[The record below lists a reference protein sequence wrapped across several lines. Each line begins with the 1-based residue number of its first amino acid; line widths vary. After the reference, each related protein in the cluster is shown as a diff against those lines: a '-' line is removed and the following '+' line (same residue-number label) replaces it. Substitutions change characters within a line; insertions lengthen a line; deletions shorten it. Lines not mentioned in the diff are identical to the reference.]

1 MKEDSYNPAAIEKEV
16 QAYWKKNKSFEVN
29 PDEKKEKYYCLSM
42 FPYPSGEL
50 HMGHVRNYT
59 IGDVISRFQRMKGK
73 NVLQPMGWD
82 AFGLPAENA
91 AIQNNV
97 SPKKWTEEN
106 IAFMK
111 KQLSSLGFAYDW
123 RRELKTC
130 DEDYYKWEQWL
141 FCEMYK
147 NGLVAR
153 EKAEVNWDPVDETV
167 LANEQVIDGKGWR
180 SGAEVEKKIID
191 QWAFKI
197 EDFAEEL
204 LTELDSLKD
213 WPEQVKTMQKNWIG
227 KSVGM
232 EFLFN
237 LSNKDQLKVF
247 TTRPDT
253 IMGVSFVGISSAH
266 PIVLEL
272 AKEDKDLES
281 WLKLNSKGPTSEAE
295 RSSQEKI
302 GYKLNLKAEH
312 PISKQELDVWVANFV
327 LMDYGS
333 GALMAV
339 PGHDQ
344 RDFEFAKKYDIK
356 IKQVIND
363 GQGELDK
370 LDQAVTEKGILIN
383 SGKNLDGLNFDEA
396 FKTISKLAKK
406 EKFGSEK
413 INYRLKNWGISRQRK
428 WGAPIPMMIN
438 QKDSSDVIP
447 FSDLTEEE
455 ISSEILLKN
464 GQKYV
469 KEKDTFDTFLESSWY
484 FARFAS
490 YSSRDKI
497 FDKEVDYWLPVDQY
511 IGGIEHAILHLLYSR
526 FFTKALNDLELIKFR
541 EPFIKLLCQGMVLK
555 DGTKMSKSRGN
566 TVNPQELINLYG
578 ADTVRLFSM
587 FASPPEQSLEWSNEG
602 VKGSHKF
609 LNKLWKLSLTLI
621 NQKIHKRKRTI
632 DIKPL
637 EVKLNQTIKKVS
649 DDFERRNSFNTAI
662 AAVMELLNLI
672 PKEFSH
678 NEISE
683 DERKIFK
690 KIIDSSL
697 LMLSPIAPHI
707 THELWKK
714 LKNGKEILNESWP
727 TYDSDLLEEESYK
740 LVVQVNGKL
749 RGSLLLNEEKS
760 QDEIIDLSKEI
771 ENVKKFILDKEIKKI
786 IFIEKKLFVVGF
798 QRMAMRLLCPIILA

>member
-281 WLKLNSKGPTSEAE
+281 WLKLNSRGATSEAE

-344 RDFEFAKKYDIK
+344 RDFEFANKYDIK

-438 QKDSSDVIP
+438 QEDSSDVIP

-555 DGTKMSKSRGN
+555 DGTKMSKSKGN

-727 TYDSDLLEEESYK
+727 TYAPELLEEESYK

-760 QDEIIDLSKEI
+760 KDEIIDLSKEI

-786 IFIEKKLFVVGF
+786 IFIEKKLINFVV
-798 QRMAMRLLCPIILA
+798 I

>member
-1 MKEDSYNPAAIEKEV
+1 MKEDSYNPGAIEKEV

-29 PDEKKEKYYCLSM
+29 PNEKKEKYYCLSM

-363 GQGELDK
+363 GQGELDR

-438 QKDSSDVIP
+438 QEDSSDVIP

-555 DGTKMSKSRGN
+555 DGTKMSKSKGN

-727 TYDSDLLEEESYK
+727 TYDPELLEEESYK

-786 IFIEKKLFVVGF
+786 IFIEKKLINFVV
-798 QRMAMRLLCPIILA
+798 I